1 MKIEDILKILEE
13 WSNETKGAIV
23 FSLAVP
29 VKKHGKMVLDGGVG
43 GFGEFEVQKNCVA
56 AFDSPEMRKC
66 FANL

>member
-1 MKIEDILKILEE
+1 MKTEDILKILEE

-43 GFGEFEVQKNCVA
+43 GFGEFEVQKN
-56 AFDSPEMRKC
+56 
-66 FANL
+66 